1 MRFSIPA
8 LCIAACTLLPSAYAN
23 FDVYRVKSIKP
34 YAQGGTSLGWMI
46 FATEPSCE
54 TVVKKAT
61 TNGWWESSNDVSGDK
76 YGFRCE
82 GDGCRTKS
90 SPSDVDILEMNLN
103 SVHHYSEFCRGVEL
117 MGMRS

>member
-46 FATEPSCE
+46 FAAEPSCE

-61 TNGWWESSNDVSGDK
+61 TNGLWESSNYVFAHK